1 LGKREGR
8 SKELVEAEEDEEL
21 EDPAA
26 EEVVM
31 LVPTEAEG
39 EACIEEEAAEDDPQT
54 SADAC

>member
-1 LGKREGR
+1 M
-8 SKELVEAEEDEEL
+8 VEAEEDEEL